1 MLSFGLKWS
10 WTKIAFIAFLSRDRP
25 CQFLGPYETPWQ
37 SSGHSCHSTSN
48 RPLHSRYSI
57 QTLWTCKLLGA
68 RHLRASRV
76 WRPHGRQGTP
86 RGECH
91 IHDPRDWSLL
101 RGDRSCDAL
110 SAKTWISRLPY
121 GATSIFGSVRCCCR
135 SRQPRLRWI
144 PPHLFPSGSQTRLSF
159 VATNCAELPALW
171 QPAGT
176 YIAAGT
182 SIAQLELSMALYALI
197 ERPDLFRHRHAL
209 CILDNVAVVMTL
221 VRGRSSYSDLAKL
234 GHLIHLAV
242 FALRVQGYWECV

>member
-10 WTKIAFIAFLSRDRP
+10 WTKIAFIAFLSRGRP

-48 RPLHSRYSI
+48 RPLHSRYTI

-144 PPHLFPSGSQTRLSF
+144 PPHLFPSGRITNPSQFCCNQLCRASSPLAACGDPHC
-159 VATNCAELPALW
+159 ATGAFY
-171 QPAGT
+171 G
-176 YIAAGT
+176 
-182 SIAQLELSMALYALI
+182 
-197 ERPDLFRHRHAL
+197 AL
-209 CILDNVAVVMTL
+209 CPDWTPWPFSPST
-221 VRGRSSYSDLAKL
+221 RSLHPRQRCRTHDLSERA
-234 GHLIHLAV
+234 
-242 FALRVQGYWECV
+242 F